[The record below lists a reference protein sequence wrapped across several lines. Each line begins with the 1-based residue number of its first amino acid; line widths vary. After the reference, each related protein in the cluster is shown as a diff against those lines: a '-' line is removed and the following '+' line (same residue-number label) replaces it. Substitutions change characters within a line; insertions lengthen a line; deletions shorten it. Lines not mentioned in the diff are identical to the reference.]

1 VTTHRASPL
10 FQWKPSVVSNLRPS
24 LSNWLDDVRFAGKCI
39 IFKYDDD
46 AKEDELPLVEL
57 SEGQSSM
64 DSQGVDTDGL
74 DTRAASVDEL
84 MHVGGGKWSDD
95 DHLFYY
101 RTSLLGLGKNWRR
114 TLKKF
119 VRSRPQTKLNS
130 SIESSPPKRSRRP
143 KSPTDSPGIVP
154 VASPTCRTR
163 SCDTARLK
171 NAKANGTTSAASK
184 RRKMGSSETWS
195 HLGSRAC
202 LRICLTRWCVS

>member
-1 VTTHRASPL
+1 L
-10 FQWKPSVVSNLRPS
+10 FSDYTQSKPAVPVEAVCGEQLSRLSVKLADSC
-24 LSNWLDDVRFAGKCI
+24 WLTGKCI

-64 DSQGVDTDGL
+64 DSQGVDTDEL
-74 DTRAASVDEL
+74 DTRAATVDEI

-119 VRSRPQTKLNS
+119 VRSL
-130 SIESSPPKRSRRP
+130 
-143 KSPTDSPGIVP
+143 DSMP
-154 VASPTCRTR
+154 
-163 SCDTARLK
+163 
-171 NAKANGTTSAASK
+171 N
-184 RRKMGSSETWS
+184 
-195 HLGSRAC
+195 
-202 LRICLTRWCVS
+202 